1 MNTNIILMRIL
12 IATFL
17 FVSPTYLIAETN
29 TASLYAGAEKS
40 VYQILVINK
49 ETGKKSSIGSG
60 FIVSKDNILAT
71 NYHVVSQ
78 YVNDPDVYRL
88 DYLSTSSGKTGKLEL
103 LDWDIVHDLA
113 VVKAPHP
120 MGTPLIIDDIP
131 AKGAQLFSLGN
142 PLDLGSSIVSGTN
155 NGILAQEE
163 DGNIQ
168 ISGSLNPGMSGG
180 PTLNKA
186 GHVIGINVAT
196 AGNNISFL
204 VPADYLKIIIK
215 RLKANNY
222 TPVKDRFK
230 HSSTQLKTSANKI
243 LNKLINND
251 WGETSIGNFSVPAE
265 LDKSVR
271 CWDASRR
278 PKPDDLFRSFFTRCS
293 NEEDIFLS
301 DRLSVGSINY
311 EYLWI
316 DTEKLNPAR
325 FYRRYEKLN
334 SSVLSSQAGKRDVT
348 NFACHT
354 DFTSIAEQSFKTT
367 TCRRDY
373 IKYNG
378 LSDILFTTALVGH
391 DQKGFIFNMDIT
403 GTDANT
409 ALQLFKKMLEAFQ
422 WQK

>member
-1 MNTNIILMRIL
+1 MSINKAIMRIL
-12 IATFL
+12 ITLFL
-17 FVSPTYLIAETN
+17 FISPNYLIAESN

-40 VYQILVINK
+40 VYQIRVINK

-78 YVNDPDVYRL
+78 YVNDPDVYVL
-88 DYLSTSSGKTGKLEL
+88 DYLSTSGETGTLEL
-103 LDWDIVHDLA
+103 LDLDIVHDLA
-113 VVKAPHP
+113 VVKASHP
-120 MGTPLIIDDIP
+120 MGTPLTIDDIP
-131 AKGAQLFSLGN
+131 EKGARLFSLGN
-142 PLDLGSSIVSGTN
+142 PLDLGFSIVAGTN
-155 NGILAQEE
+155 NGILTQEE

-180 PTLNKA
+180 PTLNEA

-196 AGNNISFL
+196 TGNNISFL
-204 VPADYLKIIIK
+204 VPADYLKIILQ

-222 TPVKDRFK
+222 APIKDRFI
-230 HSSTQLKTSANKI
+230 HISNQLKASANKI
-243 LNKLINND
+243 LSILSKND
-251 WGETSIGNFSVPAE
+251 WGETTIGRFIVPAE

-316 DTEKLNPAR
+316 DSEKLNPLR

-334 SSVLSSQAGKRDVT
+334 SSVLNSQAGKRDVT

-354 DFTSIAEQSFKTT
+354 DFTAIAEQSFKTT
-367 TCRRDY
+367 ICRRDY
-373 IKYNG
+373 IKYKG

-391 DQKGFIFNMDIT
+391 GKKGFIFNMDIT
-403 GTDANT
+403 GTDAKAT
-409 ALQLFKKMLEAFQ
+409 LQLFKKMLGAFQ